1 MEDAEMDDRLYRST
15 DDRMLA
21 GVAGGL
27 AEMWDADP
35 SVVRIVWALLAFFTG
50 GIALLV
56 YIVMAIVVPERPDA
70 WEPAPADAG
79 APTAGTPAAGTPA
92 TGQPAAGTPAT
103 GQPVA
108 ANPAWS
114 RAEARAARARAR
126 AARRAERRRG
136 PSSVGV
142 VFGGLL
148 IVIGV
153 VFLIRQWLPQID
165 FDWLWPVMLIA
176 LGILL
181 LVAALERGHDTGRP
195 PAAPGAGGTPGP
207 SGTSGG
213 PA

>member
-35 SVVRIVWALLAFFTG
+35 SVIRLVWALLVFFTG

-70 WEPAPADAG
+70 WEPAPPAAGTAAAGTTAADA
-79 APTAGTPAAGTPA
+79 TAAGTPA
-92 TGQPAAGTPAT
+92 MGQPAT
-103 GQPVA
+103 

-148 IVIGV
+148 IVVGV

-195 PAAPGAGGTPGP
+195 PAAPGAGGTPDP

>member
-1 MEDAEMDDRLYRST
+1 MDDRLYRST

-79 APTAGTPAAGTPA
+79 APAAGTPAAGTPA
-92 TGQPAAGTPAT
+92 TGQPA
-103 GQPVA
+103 A

-153 VFLIRQWLPQID
+153 VFLVRQWLPQID